1 MKILKVYKSFEVLKN
16 EVVLRLVYKNRL
28 LPFIFDQLNMYGLC
42 LGDFFEFFFFNFL
55 VNTFSTLRSS

>member
-16 EVVLRLVYKNRL
+16 EIVLRLVYKNRL

-42 LGDFFEFFFFNFL
+42 LGDFFEFFFY
-55 VNTFSTLRSS
+55 FSC